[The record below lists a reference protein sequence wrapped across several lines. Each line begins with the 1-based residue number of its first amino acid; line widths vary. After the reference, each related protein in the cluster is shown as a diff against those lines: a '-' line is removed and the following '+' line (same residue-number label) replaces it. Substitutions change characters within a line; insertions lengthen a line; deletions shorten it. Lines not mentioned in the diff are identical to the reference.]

1 MSSVA
6 RSPIKWMLSLTIPI
20 LLLAGITAFATVV
33 LPPILIE
40 QFAIV
45 LLGRQTAI
53 RQPANLEFGAHRVRF
68 PYSINWKNIQLYFG
82 LARANSLADGGRVL
96 VRVSN
101 LVLDPSA
108 INILNVRASS
118 IVVEHQ
124 SPPIQAGPIAG
135 GVDGFVVALKDF
147 KVTIPVEVLPPN
159 RLNHSVQAATQMV
172 RDFLR
177 TGQSSLDITGTGKLL
192 TRIDDASVEMKFA
205 VIRKDGI
212 SRMALDRQDVERLSQ
227 FTEEGLT
234 SAEVDLLMRYPAAA
248 PRLFA
253 IQRKASSTAKVLA
266 KKRSGFPEDAYR
278 HVLWSYLLTKT
289 FGSRLALE
297 ATDAHEQ
304 GENRMAESAADHA
317 MDLNNNRVGV
327 SYAESGL
334 SERYIPDL
342 VLTDKNVV
350 TTSKDMWQRL

>member
-1 MSSVA
+1 MSSA
-6 RSPIKWMLSLTIPI
+6 DRSPIKWILSLTIPI
-20 LLLAGITAFATVV
+20 LLLAGMTVLAAVV

-40 QFAIV
+40 RFAAV
-45 LLGRQTAI
+45 LLGRQAAI
-53 RQPANLEFGAHRVRF
+53 QQPANLEFGAHRVHF
-68 PYSINWKNIQLYFG
+68 PYSINWKNIQLHFG
-82 LARANSLADGGRVL
+82 LAHANSLADGGRVF
-96 VRVSN
+96 VRVSD

-124 SPPIQAGPIAG
+124 SPPTQAGPIAG

-147 KVTIPVEVLPPN
+147 KVSIPVEVLPPN
-159 RLNHSVQAATQMV
+159 RLKHSVQAATQMV
-172 RDFLR
+172 RDFLK
-177 TGQSSLDITGTGKLL
+177 TGQSSLAITGTGMLL
-192 TRIDDASVEMKFA
+192 TRIDDASVEVKFA

-266 KKRSGFPEDAYR
+266 KNHPGFPEDAYR
-278 HVLWSYLLTKT
+278 HVLWSYLLTNA
-289 FGSRLALE
+289 FGTRLALE

-304 GENRMAESAADHA
+304 GENRLVESATDHA

-334 SERYIPDL
+334 REVMILDK

-350 TTSKDMWQRL
+350 RARQEL